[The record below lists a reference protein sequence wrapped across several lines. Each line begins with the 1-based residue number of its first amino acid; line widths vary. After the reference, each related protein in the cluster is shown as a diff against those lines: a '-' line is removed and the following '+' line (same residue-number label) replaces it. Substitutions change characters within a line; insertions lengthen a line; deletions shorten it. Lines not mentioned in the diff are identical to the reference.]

1 MDGSNQPK
9 PAGSDLMVAV
19 AAVMCIALGA
29 SVTYWLT
36 HGQPQN
42 GGAGPVAVREGKALN
57 GPKEATV
64 PAPAQPAA
72 AAKPAAE
79 PEMPKSAE
87 GDFMPVTFATLSSY
101 YYEVPGLEEPAAT
114 KTPATATPQDQI
126 PEPIKKLNEK
136 KIAVQGFM
144 VPTDLKNGK
153 SQNFLL
159 VKDQSLCCFGR
170 MPRMNEWISV
180 RTKPGKGARV
190 VQDQPI
196 TVFGSLSVGEQKD
209 PTGEV
214 LSIYRIEADDVAG
227 PLDL

>member
-1 MDGSNQPK
+1 
-9 PAGSDLMVAV
+9 
-19 AAVMCIALGA
+19 
-29 SVTYWLT
+29 VTYWLT
-36 HGQPQN
+36 HSGPKE
-42 GGAGPVAVREGKALN
+42 AAAPVAVREGRSLN
-57 GPKEATV
+57 APKSDTAAA
-64 PAPAQPAA
+64 PAAQPAA
-72 AAKPAAE
+72 GGTNTPAANVAKETAAAVAAKG
-79 PEMPKSAE
+79 AE
-87 GDFMPVTFATLSSY
+87 GDFMPVTFTTLSSY
-101 YYEVPGLEEPAAT
+101 YYELPGLDDPAVAG
-114 KTPATATPQDQI
+114 TPTATPKDQI
-126 PEPIKKLNEK
+126 PEPIKQLNEK
-136 KIAVQGFM
+136 KIAIQGFM

-180 RTKPGKGARV
+180 RTKPGNGARV

-209 PTGEV
+209 ASGEV

>member
-1 MDGSNQPK
+1 MDNSTPPK

-36 HGQPQN
+36 HSQPKN
-42 GGAGPVAVREGKALN
+42 TASAPVAVPEGKSLN
-57 GPKEATV
+57 AAT
-64 PAPAQPAA
+64 APTPPSQTAA
-72 AAKPAAE
+72 AAKTTE

-101 YYEVPGLEEPAAT
+101 YYEVPGLEEPVAAKPD
-114 KTPATATPQDQI
+114 KTTDAGAKDQI
-126 PEPIKKLNEK
+126 PQPIKQLNDK
-136 KIAVQGFM
+136 KIAVQGYM